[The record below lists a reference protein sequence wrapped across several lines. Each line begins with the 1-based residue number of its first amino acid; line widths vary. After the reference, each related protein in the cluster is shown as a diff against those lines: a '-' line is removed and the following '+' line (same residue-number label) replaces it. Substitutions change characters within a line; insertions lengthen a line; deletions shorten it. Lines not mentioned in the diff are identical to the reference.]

1 MYCSTLGFPVL
12 PISQSLLKLMA
23 IESVMPSNRLI
34 FCHPLLLLSIFP
46 SIRSFPMSQLYPSS
60 GQITPGLEGK
70 HLPAVREKWVQFLGQ
85 ENPLE
90 KELATHSC
98 TLAWKIPWMEKPARL
113 QSMGSQRVTTE

>member
-12 PISQSLLKLMA
+12 PISQSLLKLMV

-70 HLPAVREKWVQFLGQ
+70 HLPAVRETWVQFLGQ

-90 KELATHSC
+90 KEMAIDSSILTWNI
-98 TLAWKIPWMEKPARL
+98 TRMEETGRL
-113 QSMGSQRVTTE
+113 